1 MPQQVLQKL
10 MLDEVLR
17 LLVDRE
23 SKHREYSIRPD
34 MVEQASTLMYENGM
48 LSRQISYEELLD
60 E

>member
-1 MPQQVLQKL
+1 

-23 SKHREYSIRPD
+23 AKRRIYSIRPD
-34 MVEQASTLMYENGM
+34 MVEQASNLMYENGM
-48 LSRQISYEELLD
+48 LSRPVTYDELID